1 MAYIFFTLMGF
12 CLGSTLFAYWI
23 PKLLKGIDIR
33 ELPEDHNPGVANAY
47 LYGNFWLG
55 TLALFCELGKGFFP
69 VFLSQRFVTVT
80 SLLFIPVMAA
90 PVFGHACPFFHR
102 EKGGKAI
109 AVSFGVMIGLYPVIQ
124 PLCYLV
130 FFYLLF
136 SLVIIIRPHSRR
148 TIVTFILFTC
158 TVFLRVPF
166 SSVKLGCFT
175 ISAIVVYKHVIQL
188 RKSASPSQH
197 ALS

>member
-1 MAYIFFTLMGF
+1 MEFIFFTLMGF

-80 SLLFIPVMAA
+80 SLLFVPVMAA
-90 PVFGHACPFFHR
+90 PVLGHACPFFHR

-109 AVSFGVMIGLYPVIQ
+109 AVSFGVMLGLYPVVQ
-124 PLCYLV
+124 PLFYLV
-130 FFYLLF
+130 LFYLLF
-136 SLVIIIRPHSRR
+136 SLVLIIRPHSRR
-148 TIVTFILFTC
+148 TIVTFILFSFA
-158 TVFLRVPF
+158 VLLRGPF
-166 SSVKLGCFT
+166 PSIKLGCFI
-175 ISAIVVYKHVIQL
+175 ISAIVVSKHVVSRSTNKAPHVRPL
-188 RKSASPSQH
+188 
-197 ALS
+197 

>member
-1 MAYIFFTLMGF
+1 MEFIFFTLMGF

-80 SLLFIPVMAA
+80 SLLFVPVMAA

-109 AVSFGVMIGLYPVIQ
+109 AVSFGVMLGLYPVVQ
-124 PLCYLV
+124 PLFYLV
-130 FFYLLF
+130 LFYLLF
-136 SLVIIIRPHSRR
+136 SLVLIIRPHSRR
-148 TIVTFILFTC
+148 TIVTFTLFSC
-158 TVFLRVPF
+158 AVFLRVPF
-166 SSVKLGCFT
+166 PSIKLGCFI
-175 ISAIVVYKHVIQL
+175 ISAIVVSKHVVSRSTSKAPHVRPL
-188 RKSASPSQH
+188 
-197 ALS
+197 

>member
-1 MAYIFFTLMGF
+1 MEFIFFTLMGF

-55 TLALFCELGKGFFP
+55 TLALLCELGKGFFP
-69 VFLSQRFVTVT
+69 VFLSQRFVTVP
-80 SLLFIPVMAA
+80 SLLFVPVMAA

-109 AVSFGVMIGLYPVIQ
+109 AVSFGVMLGLYPVVQ
-124 PLCYLV
+124 PLFYLV
-130 FFYLLF
+130 LFYLLF
-136 SLVIIIRPHSRR
+136 SLVLIIRPHSRR
-148 TIVTFILFTC
+148 TIVTFILFSC
-158 TVFLRVPF
+158 AVFLRVPF
-166 SSVKLGCFT
+166 PSIKLGCFI
-175 ISAIVVYKHVIQL
+175 ISAIVVSKHV
-188 RKSASPSQH
+188 ASRSTSKAPH
-197 ALS
+197 VRPL